1 MFVLTASEMAH
12 LDRQTIDQIGIP
24 GMVLMENAARG
35 AAAFFLE
42 ILPDLPKRRLAVVAG
57 AGNNAGDGFV
67 LARLFHSQGAS
78 VRVICLRAPDR
89 LQGDALANFRI
100 LEKLQIPVLVWNE
113 DQDFAAQWQW
123 LAQSEVIIDAIL
135 GTGLKSEVRGLYR
148 RVIEGL
154 NALPVPLLAVDI
166 PSGLDAS
173 TGHPLGVAVRAH
185 ATATF
190 GFRKIGHVVSPGE
203 DYVGNLR
210 VVDIGIPP
218 GLAEASGI
226 KRLWLQENLAARWL
240 PPRQAETHKGT
251 AGHVVVLSGSPGK
264 TGAATLICLGAG
276 RVGAGLV
283 TLLVPAS
290 LNPILEVKLTE
301 TMTLPLAETAEQTA
315 GLGAL
320 DEILRFTRDK
330 QVLAMGPGISLHPET
345 QELVRTLL
353 LQTTCP
359 MVLDA
364 DALTALADQP
374 ELLGNAAAPLILTPH
389 PGEMAR
395 LLHSSTPQVQNHRL
409 EVATAFSQKYGVI
422 LVLKGHRTVVAA
434 PDGRLALNGSG
445 NPAMASGGMGDVL
458 TGIIAGFLGQ
468 GLEPFQAACLG
479 VYTHGAAADL
489 AAGGRFSRG
498 LLASE
503 VAGQVPAVI
512 GRLESGSGQ
521 GACAR

>member
-1 MFVLTASEMAH
+1 
-12 LDRQTIDQIGIP
+12 
-24 GMVLMENAARG
+24 
-35 AAAFFLE
+35 
-42 ILPDLPKRRLAVVAG
+42 
-57 AGNNAGDGFV
+57 
-67 LARLFHSQGAS
+67 
-78 VRVICLRAPDR
+78 
-89 LQGDALANFRI
+89 
-100 LEKLQIPVLVWNE
+100 
-113 DQDFAAQWQW
+113 
-123 LAQSEVIIDAIL
+123 
-135 GTGLKSEVRGLYR
+135 
-148 RVIEGL
+148 
-154 NALPVPLLAVDI
+154 
-166 PSGLDAS
+166 
-173 TGHPLGVAVRAH
+173 
-185 ATATF
+185 
-190 GFRKIGHVVSPGE
+190 
-203 DYVGNLR
+203 
-210 VVDIGIPP
+210 
-218 GLAEASGI
+218 
-226 KRLWLQENLAARWL
+226 
-240 PPRQAETHKGT
+240 
-251 AGHVVVLSGSPGK
+251 
-264 TGAATLICLGAG
+264 
-276 RVGAGLV
+276 
-283 TLLVPAS
+283 
-290 LNPILEVKLTE
+290 
-301 TMTLPLAETAEQTA
+301 MTLPLAETAEQTA

-353 LQTTCP
+353 LQATCP

-434 PDGRLALNGSG
+434 PDGRVALNGSG

-458 TGIIAGFLGQ
+458 TGMIAGFLGQ

-512 GRLESGSGQ
+512 GRLESRSGQ